1 MKSFFQLIVVSAFV
15 LTYFSSCN
23 DNKTSSSSEN
33 VSDVKQ
39 AESPR
44 IVFLNI
50 DTLLSKYDL
59 YLDKK
64 GELEEQAKS
73 AEKTL
78 AGKIEAF
85 QRRIGKFQQEVAEIQ
100 QKANT
105 IAPVE
110 LKKLEEKYA
119 QQQQNLGKEEESL
132 MKQREN
138 AAMELD
144 KKLGET
150 QKDLQDKIDDYL
162 AKIADEKGFDM
173 VLMKGAG
180 GSVMYGRP
188 VIDITEDVIKALNEE
203 YKATKT
209 SK

>member
-1 MKSFFQLIVVSAFV
+1 MKSVLNISLFTIIILLSFSACKEKQSIGVTTGTVSE
-15 LTYFSSCN
+15 
-23 DNKTSSSSEN
+23 SSS
-33 VSDVKQ
+33 
-39 AESPR
+39 ESPR

-50 DTLLSKYDL
+50 DTLLANYDL
-59 YLDKK
+59 YLDRKA
-64 GELEEQAKS
+64 ELEEQAKS

-105 IAPVE
+105 IAPIE

-150 QKDLQDKIDDYL
+150 QKDLQEKIDDYL

-180 GSVMYGRP
+180 GSVMFGKSS
-188 VIDITEDVIKALNEE
+188 IDITKDVVKALNDE
-203 YKATKT
+203 YKATKEI
-209 SK
+209 K

>member
-1 MKSFFQLIVVSAFV
+1 MKYFFQLIVVSALV

-23 DNKTSSSSEN
+23 DNKTASSSEN
-33 VSDVKQ
+33 VSDAKQ

-64 GELEEQAKS
+64 AELEEQAKS

-203 YKATKT
+203 YKASKT

>member
-1 MKSFFQLIVVSAFV
+1 MKSFFNISLFTIIFLLSISACKEK
-15 LTYFSSCN
+15 SGI
-23 DNKTSSSSEN
+23 N
-33 VSDVKQ
+33 VSDSPAGERS

-50 DTLLSKYDL
+50 DTLLANYDL
-59 YLDKK
+59 YLDRKA
-64 GELEEQAKS
+64 ELEEQAKS

-105 IAPVE
+105 IAPIE

-150 QKDLQDKIDDYL
+150 QKDLQDKIDVYL

-180 GSVMYGRP
+180 GSVMFGKSS
-188 VIDITEDVIKALNEE
+188 IDITKDVVKALNDE
-203 YKATKT
+203 YKA
-209 SK
+209 SKNLK